1 MVIEFKASY
10 IIIYVILLIFIAI
23 RFFFKN
29 SDNHKMLD
37 SRSDKSHICTYKFT
51 ACIVYFNLS

>member
-23 RFFFKN
+23 RFFF
-29 SDNHKMLD
+29 L
-37 SRSDKSHICTYKFT
+37 KF
-51 ACIVYFNLS
+51 